1 MEEKVI
7 EKTEESLKPLL
18 EEGITPNNVEYIYK
32 LCKIKHMAK
41 EDENMNYA
49 YGNSYGNNY
58 GNYGNYGRGYG
69 YGEGYGAY
77 GNSYGENYGRRG
89 YDAKYRGEEQLGRL
103 SGDYGRYQESR
114 RYGDGEE
121 KDKSFYYMIKSL
133 EGFIKTID
141 EEAESPQQK
150 SMLKETL
157 QKNMM

>member
-1 MEEKVI
+1 MEEKII
-7 EKTEESLKPLL
+7 EKAEESLTPLL
-18 EEGITPNNVEYIYK
+18 EEGINPNNVEYIYK

-49 YGNSYGNNY
+49 YGNSYGN
-58 GNYGNYGRGYG
+58 YGNYGRGYG
-69 YGEGYGAY
+69 NYGEGYGAY

-103 SGDYGRYQESR
+103 SGDYGRYIESR